1 MDKDTYE
8 KQRAFAG
15 EKKPSMKR
23 RCVGHDYTERQMY
36 MVTMT
41 VEGRRPLLGTLVGN
55 NETDAQVELTELG
68 RAVEE
73 EWWACT
79 QHHPEIEVI
88 ALQIMPDHIHG
99 ILFVREKMEK
109 PLGMALRGFK
119 QSCNKHFRSIILK
132 KEVPPVA
139 LPTPPKEVPSVAL
152 PTQPTIPQT
161 QPTTPQSQPTTPQR
175 QPYDRN
181 HGLLFAPGYNDK
193 LLLRAGQ
200 LEVWKAYLRDN
211 PRRLFVKRQHPE
223 LFRVRFDLTIGSQ
236 TYSALGNHF
245 LLSHPL
251 RIAVQCSRH
260 MTEAQ
265 IEQRVEQAL
274 EAARQGAVHVSPAI
288 SPGEKAVMR
297 ALLNAHRPI
306 IFIEEN
312 GLTPYTKP
320 GGELFEACNRGQLL
334 ILAPWEHH
342 NERILITRDKCLA
355 LNQMATEICK

>member
-1 MDKDTYE
+1 MDKETYE

-132 KEVPPVA
+132 KESPPVPA
-139 LPTPPKEVPSVAL
+139 KSPSVAL
-152 PTQPTIPQT
+152 PT
-161 QPTTPQSQPTTPQR
+161 QPTTPQSQPTTPRSQPTPPQR
-175 QPYDRN
+175 PAYDRN

-236 TYSALGNHF
+236 TYSALGNRF
-245 LLSHPL
+245 LLCHPL
-251 RIAVQCSRH
+251 RIAVQCSRR
-260 MTEAQ
+260 MTETQ

-297 ALLNAHRPI
+297 ALLNAHCPI

-342 NERILITRDKCLA
+342 NERIVITRDKCLA

>member
-55 NETDAQVELTELG
+55 NETDAQVELTEIG

-132 KEVPPVA
+132 KEVPPVPA
-139 LPTPPKEVPSVAL
+139 KSPSVAPVPSVQSVAL
-152 PTQPTIPQT
+152 PTQLTIP
-161 QPTTPQSQPTTPQR
+161 PPQR
-175 QPYDRN
+175 PPYDRN

-251 RIAVQCSRH
+251 RIAVQCSRR

>member
-73 EWWACT
+73 RWMATSQIC
-79 QHHPEIEVI
+79 PEIDVV
-88 ALQIMPDHIHG
+88 ALQIMPDHLHG
-99 ILFVREKMEK
+99 ILFVREKMECH
-109 PLGMALRGFK
+109 LGMAIKGFK
-119 QSCNKHFRSIILK
+119 TGCNKAYRQIILGLPS
-132 KEVPPVA
+132 VPPVQS
-139 LPTPPKEVPSVAL
+139 VPSVA
-152 PTQPTIPQT
+152 TRSQPTIPQT

-175 QPYDRN
+175 PPYDRN

-251 RIAVQCSRH
+251 RIAVQCSRR
-260 MTEAQ
+260 MTESQ

-355 LNQMATEICK
+355 LNQMAAEICK